1 MYYIPYGDVMKN
13 KCVLNKSMQIK
24 AGKRL
29 KINKDTLLVEVMA
42 RIVEKIIDLE
52 DKLNRMK

>member
-1 MYYIPYGDVMKN
+1 MKN